1 MQGLA
6 NFIDDFLGGLMLISY
21 ALVVGSVLWS
31 VVILRVFAPD
41 RASDGS
47 ILASVKVLH
56 FGAVSLAASVGTKLV
71 IKGMV
76 LASTLGELPMGA
88 YAGTVQ
94 FEAGLLRFLLA
105 LVFIRIANRLMRPAG
120 EVSAWWGLID
130 WMEISPHWQE
140 SGNTRTNWWI
150 IVGLT
155 VPLVISG
162 AWLVHAVGRFEER
175 GLLMFTTVIHQLAAA
190 VWFGCVAQ
198 LMMLWRAS
206 REDEGAKALWPVAIT
221 RFAWM
226 GVTSVV
232 LLICTGTFLAWNY
245 IGTWDGLF
253 GTGYGSLV
261 LTKNGL
267 FLVALGFAYLNN
279 RAGKQWRENAK
290 LSNLTNKVP
299 YYIEAETFILIGI
312 LFIAATLSSQP
323 PSVDIPDRTA
333 TVAEVVNMFMP
344 NIPRITSPSH
354 EALLAGEAGR
364 VAVVNKIPSVAA
376 QEWSDYNHN
385 ISGIFLTVMGV
396 LAIASYI
403 KNRHLAWTKYW
414 PIGFMGLSIFLFFR
428 SDAETWPLGPIGF
441 WASTFG
447 NGEVFQHRIATT
459 VAMVIGYMELKA
471 RLHPEQR
478 KIQFILPILS
488 AFGGILL
495 LTHAHAEFELKSEF
509 LIQATHTTMGLLAVI
524 MASGR
529 WLELRMETPEGFQEG
544 RIAGLVSMVA
554 MLLIGVLMMFY
565 REPLI

>member
-1 MQGLA
+1 MYMQGLA

-31 VVILRVFAPD
+31 FVILRVYATD
-41 RASDGS
+41 HASDGS

-56 FGAVSLAASVGTKLV
+56 LGASALAASVGTKLV

-76 LASTLGELPMGA
+76 LASTLGELPMEA

-94 FEAGLLRFLLA
+94 FQAGVLRFLLA
-105 LVFIRIANRLMRPAG
+105 LGFVVFARKLLKEPTAKP
-120 EVSAWWGLID
+120 S
-130 WMEISPHWQE
+130 WQA
-140 SGNTRTNWWI
+140 
-150 IVGLT
+150 VAGLT
-155 VPLVISG
+155 VPLVVSG
-162 AWLVHAVGRFEER
+162 AWLVHAVGRFEDR

-198 LMMLWRAS
+198 LMMLWQAGRK
-206 REDEGAKALWPVAIT
+206 DEAAKALWPLAIT
-221 RFAWM
+221 RFAWL
-226 GVTSVV
+226 GLTSVV
-232 LLICTGTFLAWNY
+232 LLVCTGTFLAWIY
-245 IGTWDGLF
+245 IGSWDGLF

-261 LTKNGL
+261 ITKNWL
-267 FLVALGFAYLNN
+267 FLVALGFAWLNN
-279 RAGKQWRENAK
+279 RAGKQWRENGG
-290 LSNLTNKVP
+290 LSNLNNKVP
-299 YYIEAETFILIGI
+299 YYIEAETFILVGI

-333 TVAEVVNMFMP
+333 AVSEVVEMFMP
-344 NIPRITSPSH
+344 HVPRITSPSH
-354 EALLAGEAGR
+354 QELLAGEAGR

-385 ISGIFLTVMGV
+385 IAGLFLTIMGV
-396 LAIASYI
+396 LAIASYL
-403 KNRHLAWTKYW
+403 KNRHLEWTKYW
-414 PIGFMGLSIFLFFR
+414 PVGFMGLSIFLFFR

-441 WASTFG
+441 WESTFG

-459 VAMVIGYMELKA
+459 VAMVIGYMELQA
-471 RLHPEQR
+471 RLHPERR

-529 WLELRMETPEGFQEG
+529 WLELRMVTPDGYQEG
-544 RIAGLVSMVA
+544 RVAGVVSMVA
-554 MLLIGVLMMFY
+554 MLLIGVLMIFY

>member
-1 MQGLA
+1 MYMQGLA

-31 VVILRVFAPD
+31 FVILRVYGEE
-41 RASDGS
+41 RASEGS
-47 ILASVKVLH
+47 IIASVKILH
-56 FGAVSLAASVGTKLV
+56 FGASALAASVGTKLV

-76 LASTLGELPMGA
+76 LKSTLGELPMDA

-94 FEAGLLRFLLA
+94 FQAGLLRFLLA
-105 LVFIRIANRLMRPAG
+105 LGFIVFSRKLLREPL
-120 EVSAWWGLID
+120 EKTS
-130 WMEISPHWQE
+130 WQA
-140 SGNTRTNWWI
+140 
-150 IVGLT
+150 VAALT
-155 VPLVISG
+155 LPLVISG
-162 AWLVHAVGRFEER
+162 AWLVHAVGRFDDR
-175 GLLMFTTVIHQLAAA
+175 GLLMLTTVIHQLAAA

-206 REDEGAKALWPVAIT
+206 KTDEGAKVLWPLAIT
-221 RFAWM
+221 RFAWL
-226 GVTSVV
+226 GLTSVV
-232 LLICTGTFLAWNY
+232 LLICTGSFLAWIY
-245 IGTWDGLF
+245 IGSWDGLF

-261 LTKNGL
+261 ITKNWL

-279 RAGKQWRENAK
+279 KAGKQWRENGG

-299 YYIEAETFILIGI
+299 YYIEAETFILVGI

-344 NIPRITSPSH
+344 HIPRVTSPSH

-385 ISGIFLTVMGV
+385 MSGLFLATMGFLAV
-396 LAIASYI
+396 LSYI
-403 KNRHLAWTKYW
+403 RNRSMEWTKYW
-414 PIGFMGLSIFLFFR
+414 PVGFMGLSIFLFFR

-441 WASTFG
+441 WESTFG
-447 NGEVFQHRIATT
+447 NGEVFQHRIATL
-459 VAMVIGYMELKA
+459 VAFVIGYMELQA
-471 RLHPEQR
+471 RLHPERR
-478 KIQFILPILS
+478 KIQFILPLLS

-529 WLELRMETPEGFQEG
+529 WLELRMVTPEGYQEG
-544 RIAGLVSMVA
+544 RIAGIISMVA
-554 MLLIGVLMMFY
+554 MLLIGVLMIFY
-565 REPLI
+565 REPLV

>member
-1 MQGLA
+1 MYMQGLA

-31 VVILRVFAPD
+31 FVILRVGAAN
-41 RASDGS
+41 RASDAA

-56 FGAVSLAASVGTKLV
+56 LGAVALAASVGTKLV

-76 LASTLGELPMGA
+76 LAGTLGELPLEA
-88 YAGTVQ
+88 YTGTVQ
-94 FEAGLLRFLLA
+94 FQAGALRFLIA
-105 LVFIRIANRLMRPAG
+105 LGLVVFARKLLKEPAK
-120 EVSAWWGLID
+120 VSSWH
-130 WMEISPHWQE
+130 S
-140 SGNTRTNWWI
+140 
-150 IVGLT
+150 VGALT
-155 VPLVISG
+155 IPLVISG
-162 AWLVHAVGRFEER
+162 AWLVHAVGRFEDR
-175 GLLMFTTVIHQLAAA
+175 GLLMFTTVVHQLAAA

-198 LMMLWRAS
+198 LMMLWQAGRH
-206 REDEGAKALWPVAIT
+206 DEGAKALWPVAIT
-221 RFAWM
+221 RFAWLGM
-226 GVTSVV
+226 TSVV

-245 IGTWDGLF
+245 IGTWEGLL
-253 GTGYGSLV
+253 GTGYGNLV
-261 LTKNGL
+261 ITKNWL

-279 RAGKQWRENAK
+279 KAGKQWRENGG
-290 LSNLTNKVP
+290 LSNLSNKVP
-299 YYIEAETFILIGI
+299 YYIEAETFVLVGI

-333 TVAEVVNMFMP
+333 TVSEVVEMFSP
-344 NIPRITSPSH
+344 HVPRLSSPTH
-354 EALLAGEAGR
+354 QALLAGEAGR

-385 ISGIFLTVMGV
+385 ISGLFLTIMGI
-396 LAIASYI
+396 LAIASYL

-441 WASTFG
+441 WESTFK

-459 VAMVIGYMELKA
+459 VAMVIGYMELQA
-471 RLHPEQR
+471 RLHPERR

-529 WLELRMETPEGFQEG
+529 WLELRLVSPNGQQEG

-554 MLLIGVLMMFY
+554 MLLIGILMIFY